1 MLVLNLEGVIVII
14 LSNPGLLVEDKPD
27 LLFKVLKQNKDE
39 LFILKSP
46 K

>member
-1 MLVLNLEGVIVII
+1 MLDLNLKGIVVII
-14 LSNPGLLVEDKPD
+14 LSNQGLLLENKPD

>member
-1 MLVLNLEGVIVII
+1 MLDLYLKGVVLII
-14 LSNPGLLVEDKPD
+14 LSNSGLLLENKPD
-27 LLFKVLKQNKDE
+27 LLFKVLQQNKDE

>member
-1 MLVLNLEGVIVII
+1 MLDLYLKGVVVII
-14 LSNPGLLVEDKPD
+14 LSNPGLLLENKLD

>member
-1 MLVLNLEGVIVII
+1 MLDLYLKGVVVII
-14 LSNPGLLVEDKPD
+14 LSNPGLLLENKPG
-27 LLFKVLKQNKDE
+27 LLFKVLKQDKDE

>member
-1 MLVLNLEGVIVII
+1 MLDWNLKGIVVII
-14 LSNPGLLVEDKPD
+14 LSNQGLLLENKPD

>member
-1 MLVLNLEGVIVII
+1 MLDLKLEGVFVLR
-14 LSNPGLLVEDKPD
+14 LSKLGLLLENKPD

>member
-1 MLVLNLEGVIVII
+1 MLDLNLEGVFV
-14 LSNPGLLVEDKPD
+14 LSLSIPGLLLENKPD